1 MSYIGF
7 MIDFPFRVLLRAK
20 VLRTRKLYKKK
31 RVIEDLIAIL
41 RVEPAS
47 ILILSFKL
55 KRLRSRLGSQE
66 VRVRKKS

>member
-41 RVEPAS
+41 RAEPAS